1 MIKRRFLNIF
11 ISILMICS
19 PGMTGALAQD
29 TVRFNEGLM
38 ISGSG
43 VLDRS
48 AFTSD
53 PVTWALIN
61 GTFSK
66 PEEGSVFSTGPGGR
80 EIKWEKITRGDD
92 GYFSNR
98 GLRGGLYLEY
108 ESPAAKTMLLEVS
121 GNTLSVVNG
130 VPLEGDHYDFGYSVR
145 PVKLKKGT
153 NTLWLTA
160 GRFPRIKV
168 TLIAPEK
175 PVMLTSKDLTL
186 PDLVKEEPD
195 ILRYGAVQVINTGGK
210 DLAGYSL
217 SCSMNGKTE
226 ISPLPVLS
234 RENTRKL
241 PFLIPASGT
250 VNGGETKA
258 DLILKG
264 PSGKEVDRITITLKN
279 KQFAGVHDR
288 TFISA
293 IDGSVQYFSVNPG
306 GTNAPGEGL
315 FLSVHGAGV
324 EARNQARAYK
334 PKDWGDVVAATN
346 RRPYG
351 FSWED
356 WGRLDALE
364 VLSEGKK
371 LFNPDPSK
379 IYLTGHS
386 MGGHGT
392 WYLGATYP
400 ALFAAIGPCA
410 GYADLLNYASG
421 QGSRPVSASAAMMLR
436 AGNPTRTK
444 SLARNYLH
452 QGVYVFHGDADE
464 TVPVE
469 QARDMRALLGTFHPD
484 FTYKEYP
491 GGSHWFS
498 DQALDWP
505 PIFDF
510 FRLHSIPAHRDV
522 IKIEFYTANP
532 GISAT
537 SHWLTLAQ
545 QTKPLMISNV
555 NVKIDTA
562 KNSVSVTTGNVA
574 RFSLDLSSMNVTLPV
589 VLTVDSASVI
599 EIAEKPDSGILW
611 LAFSGNGWKTGK
623 APAASEKNP
632 LRNGTFKDAYRNNMV
647 FVYGTGGTAA
657 ENEWMYARARLDAA
671 TFGYRGNGSIEMVPD
686 RSFDPA
692 AYPDRNV
699 ILFGNAAGNSAWNKL
714 LVNCPVEAGKGF
726 IKIGDRMIE
735 GDDLACFF
743 VWPRAGSTVASVGVV
758 GGSGLKGMKGG
769 YGNQY
774 FNSGSAFPDLT
785 VVRSD
790 AGIKGYD
797 AVICTGFFSNGW
809 QVDGGDILWNE
820 K

>member
-1 MIKRRFLNIF
+1 MKKLFPRII
-11 ISILMICS
+11 ISIMMICF
-19 PGMTGALAQD
+19 PAVTGLRAQD
-29 TVRFNEGLM
+29 TIRFDEGLM
-38 ISGSG
+38 ISGAG
-43 VLDRS
+43 GMDRS

-61 GTFSK
+61 GAFSK
-66 PEEGSVFSTGPGGR
+66 PAEGAVFYTAPGGR
-80 EIKWEKITRGDD
+80 EIRWEKIARGAD

-98 GLRGGLYLEY
+98 SLRGGLYLEY
-108 ESPAAKTMLLEVS
+108 FSASAKTMLLEVS

-130 VPLEGDHYDFGYSVR
+130 VPLEGDHYDFGYSLR
-145 PVKLKKGT
+145 PVKIKRGI

-160 GRFPRIKV
+160 GRFPKIKV
-168 TLIAPEK
+168 NLIVPAK

-195 ILRYGAVQVINTGGK
+195 LVRYGAVQVINAAGR
-210 DLAGYSL
+210 DLAGYSVTCTL
-217 SCSMNGKTE
+217 NGRTE
-226 ISPLPVLS
+226 TTPLPLLS
-234 RENTRKL
+234 HENTRKL
-241 PFLIPASGT
+241 PFRIPASGAIT
-250 VNGGETKA
+250 GSETTA
-258 DLILKG
+258 DLVLKE
-264 PSGKEVDRITITLKN
+264 PSGKETDRITITLKN
-279 KQFAGVHDR
+279 KPFAGVHDR

-306 GTNAPGEGL
+306 GTESPGEGL

-364 VLSEGKK
+364 VLAEGKK
-371 LFNPDPSK
+371 LFRPDPSK

-392 WYLGATYP
+392 WYIGATYP

-410 GYADLLNYASG
+410 GYADLLNYATR
-421 QGSRPVSASAAMMLR
+421 QGSQPVTPQGAMMLR

-484 FTYKEYP
+484 FAYKEYP

-505 PIFDF
+505 PIFEF
-510 FRLHSIPAHRDV
+510 FRRHSIPDDMDV
-522 IKIEFYTANP
+522 IKLEFYTANP
-532 GISAT
+532 GVSAT

-545 QTKPLMISNV
+545 QIKPLLISNV
-555 NVKIDTA
+555 NVEIDTA
-562 KNSVSVTTGNVA
+562 KNSVTINTGNVS
-574 RFSLDLSSMNVTLPV
+574 RFSLDLSAMDVTFPV
-589 VLTVDSASVI
+589 VIIIDSASVI
-599 EIAEKPDSGILW
+599 EVGEKPADGILW
-611 LAFSGNGWKTGK
+611 LTAGENAWKRGQ
-623 APAASEKNP
+623 APAAAEKNP

-671 TFGYRGNGSIEMVPD
+671 TFGYRGNGSIEMIPD
-686 RSFDPA
+686 KTFNPA
-692 AYPDRNV
+692 SYPDRNI
-699 ILFGNAAGNSAWNKL
+699 ILFGNSANNSAWGKVLN
-714 LVNCPVEAGKGF
+714 NCPVEAGDGY
-726 IKIGDRMIE
+726 IKVGDRMIE
-735 GDDLACFF
+735 GNDLACFF
-743 VWPRAGSTVASVGVV
+743 VYPRTGSATASVGVV

-790 AGIKGYD
+790 AGLKGYD
-797 AVICTGFFSNGW
+797 AVVCTGFFDNGW
-809 QVDGGDILWNE
+809 QVAGGDFLWSGE
-820 K
+820 